1 MHFELMDKK
10 FVMCFING
18 PNIRKI
24 AEFYVLQIGAETI
37 IFGTNAF
44 MHLPNLHNVTAL
56 FLQHS

>member
-1 MHFELMDKK
+1 MDEK